1 MTVRNVCG
9 AVALA
14 PLGTGRPGSSARDR
28 PGGSAH
34 HCRAWSRATP
44 GGARVGVGYLVIENR
59 GPHRPA
65 RPRVRRSASAE
76 VHETVTEAG
85 VARMRPVD
93 AVVIAPNGR
102 LEFKPGGYHLM
113 LSGLTRP
120 LKEGERFAATLVF
133 ERAGRVVVTLR
144 CAASERRRTTTERPD
159 RSDRV
164 LHEFRGQAARRIR
177 TEPPRTTHR
186 SGR

>member
-1 MTVRNVCG
+1 MTVRNLVCS

-14 PLGTGRPGSSARDR
+14 LSGPVVQAQAPATVQAGALTIVEP
-28 PGGSAH
+28 
-34 HCRAWSRATP
+34 WSRATP
-44 GGARVGVGYLVIENR
+44 GGARVGVGYLVIEHR
-59 GPHRPA
+59 GAASDRLL
-65 RPRVRRSASAE
+65 RLESDVSASAE

-102 LEFKPGGYHLM
+102 LEFRPGGYHLM

-133 ERAGRVVVTLR
+133 ERAGRVVVTF
-144 CAASERRRTTTERPD
+144 A
-159 RSDRV
+159 V
-164 LHEFRGQAARRIR
+164 RGIGA
-177 TEPPRTTHR
+177 ETHHH
-186 SGR
+186 